1 MNRLL
6 SGIAGGLI
14 SFFSFRHGLLYVVMA
29 SLLLPASWAEEKTCM
44 QLTPSGWK
52 ERKDRKDEYL
62 LPVLK
67 EKTGTLPLLDGGV

>member
-29 SLLLPASWAEEKTCM
+29 SLLLPASWAEEKRACSLRRRAGRRGRT
-44 QLTPSGWK
+44 
-52 ERKDRKDEYL
+52 
-62 LPVLK
+62 
-67 EKTGTLPLLDGGV
+67 EKTSIYCRC